1 MKVINKLIGE
11 FGILR
16 LMRIFQRPIL
26 WIRKLLGYNE
36 NNPLV
41 PSQLCNSQA
50 EKILS
55 GASADVG
62 EFNDRFIRDK
72 NVLDV
77 ASGGRT
83 ALVEFLHKKRGAN
96 TAISTDIVQQ
106 KRRARPDLYFRAD
119 LNSLGNHVGEI
130 RKKFSGNLPDTII
143 GTSLFGVP
151 GQSTEEIK
159 QWLTECTKVVAA
171 GGVIVVD
178 LLMYGILWRSKYRH
192 FEGKHVNREKFE
204 EILNKLKM
212 AGIIRYWHVGEKNAC
227 TIYKCPPF
235 WRRPPSYTYQI
246 FSHGERM

>member
-11 FGILR
+11 FGILS

-62 EFNDRFIRDK
+62 EFIDQFIRDK
-72 NVLDV
+72 YVLEV

-83 ALVEFLHKKRGAN
+83 ALVEFLQKKRGAK
-96 TAISTDIVQQ
+96 TAISTDIVQR
-106 KRRARPDLYFRAD
+106 KRKARPDLYFKAN
-119 LNSLGNHVGEI
+119 LNSLGNHEDEIGE
-130 RKKFSGNLPDTII
+130 KFSDNLPDTII
-143 GTSLFGVP
+143 GTSFFGVP
-151 GQSTEEIK
+151 GLSTEDTK
-159 QWLTECTKVVAA
+159 QWLTECSKVVAP

-178 LLMYGILWRSKYRH
+178 FLMYGIPWCSKFRH

-204 EILNKLKM
+204 EILNELKM
-212 AGIIRYWHVGEKNAC
+212 AGIIRYWHVGEKNAF